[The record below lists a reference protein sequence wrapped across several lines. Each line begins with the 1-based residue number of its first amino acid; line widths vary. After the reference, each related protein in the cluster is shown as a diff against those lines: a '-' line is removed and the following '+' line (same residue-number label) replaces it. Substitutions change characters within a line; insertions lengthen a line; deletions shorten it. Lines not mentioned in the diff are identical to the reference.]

1 MIEFG
6 VDVLSGL
13 GRLDGGD
20 DGADVDR
27 RGDQLRRDLEL
38 ANLKMMNQL
47 NEVLGTIQY

>member
-1 MIEFG
+1 MIEFD

-27 RGDQLRRDLEL
+27 RGDQLGRDLEL
-38 ANLKMMNQL
+38 AHLEML
-47 NEVLGTIQY
+47 NR

>member
-6 VDVLSGL
+6 VDVLPRL

-27 RGDQLRRDLEL
+27 RGDQLGRDLEL
-38 ANLKMMNQL
+38 ANLKMLNQL
-47 NEVLGTIQY
+47 NELLGAIHY